1 MGLLTHA
8 AHVLQHMS
16 LLIKCC
22 PSDVSLQEWT
32 PLPKTMLSP
41 LALSSSDDPL
51 FTDVSKTLE
60 VPLLFSHEYCILV
73 TFVQYSHTRIK

>member
-1 MGLLTHA
+1 MGLLTHT

-16 LLIKCC
+16 LLIRCC

-51 FTDVSKTLE
+51 LTDVSKTLE
-60 VPLLFSHEYCILV
+60 VALVFSYEYCILV
-73 TFVQYSHTRIK
+73 TFSQYSHTRIK

>member
-1 MGLLTHA
+1 MGLLTHTS
-8 AHVLQHMS
+8 HVLQHMS

-32 PLPKTMLSP
+32 PLPKTVLSP
-41 LALSSSDDPL
+41 LALSSSDDAL
-51 FTDVSKTLE
+51 VTDVSKTLE
-60 VPLLFSHEYCILV
+60 VPLLFSYEYCILV

>member
-1 MGLLTHA
+1 MGLVTHTS
-8 AHVLQHMS
+8 HVLQHMS
-16 LLIKCC
+16 LLITCC

-51 FTDVSKTLE
+51 VTDLSKTLE
-60 VPLLFSHEYCILV
+60 VPLVFSYEYCILV
-73 TFVQYSHTRIK
+73 TFVHYSYARIK